1 MISILQCKGSIP
13 LKSNFKLWNIKVA
26 KVHLTWTRIESK
38 TTERYF
44 QNLVTKSDFVECFSK
59 INYYFFSGHR
69 CCRSKRGKRWRK
81 IEVHW
86 SLLRRNSNLRAPNII
101 KYFWIFSTTSLTLTK
116 MMKRQIS
123 LFFNQCCSH
132 LFFLVLLLSSV
143 HLCDCIFEEKTN
155 IP

>member
-1 MISILQCKGSIP
+1 MNFSTKLQCTFWFHEY
-13 LKSNFKLWNIKVA
+13 KSNQRIFTRKLFVK
-26 KVHLTWTRIESK
+26 SK
-38 TTERYF
+38 WHTTKIV
-44 QNLVTKSDFVECFSK
+44 QTDFF
-59 INYYFFSGHR
+59 YFSGHR
-69 CCRSKRGKRWRK
+69 CCGSKRGKRWRK